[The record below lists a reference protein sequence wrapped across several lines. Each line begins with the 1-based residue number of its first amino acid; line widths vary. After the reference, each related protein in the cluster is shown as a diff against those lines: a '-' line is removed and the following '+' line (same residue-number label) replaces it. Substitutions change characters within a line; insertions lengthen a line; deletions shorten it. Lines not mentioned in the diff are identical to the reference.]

1 MNDSLAANNS
11 SVPVLTLVDLF
22 KKFET
27 DGLQGI
33 SETQASSRSDR
44 YGLNIN
50 VSQKVKRVWQMFF
63 EQFTSPIVY
72 LLFVAGFASLYFK
85 NTLEAIAIFVV
96 ILINALIGF
105 FMELQARSSMRALKE
120 MDSSVSRVVRG
131 GKTMEILS
139 ENLTPG
145 DLLLL
150 ESGDM
155 VSGDGRVVES
165 NGLQVDE
172 SALTGESFP
181 IFKTSDSQTTDVDPS
196 ASVNMVYKGTA
207 VMNGN
212 GKVIIT
218 GIAANTEL
226 GKISEMV
233 GRSAATKSPLDIKI
247 ANLTKKL
254 IYITLFMTM
263 FFAFTA
269 FIEGKPWLQI
279 LETSIALAVAAF
291 PEGLPIVATVALAFG
306 MLRMAKRDAIV
317 KRLSSVET
325 LGGVNVI
332 LTDKT
337 GTLTENKI
345 FVKVLSFPGE
355 EVKVSIEKGHLVFD
369 DRGINNSEKNFE
381 LLVKIG
387 ALCNNAPEPKNEKSK
402 ILGDPLEIAL
412 LKLKT
417 ATGFEIMAHQ
427 RVAEIPFSAE
437 TKLMGT
443 ADQDKENCFI
453 SVKGAVENLIL
464 KCTDIQLG
472 NEVGKMTQANRQEI
486 LSSAEKLSS
495 NGLRVLAFASKTIND
510 IPEGDFITDLTYAGM
525 VGFLDP
531 PRSDIKEA
539 IATCRNA
546 GIKVVMITGDHPLTA
561 LSIAKQVGITE
572 EGDNQVILGSA
583 LPQEELLDQQWK
595 DKILSTTVFARTSP
609 KQKLE
614 IVDTYQKAGFL
625 VAMTGD
631 GVNDAPAIKK
641 ADVGIA
647 MGLRGTQVAKE
658 TANIVLKDDSF
669 VSISRAVANG
679 REIFQNIQ
687 RFVIYLISCNL
698 SEIII
703 VTLLGFFASGAILFP
718 LQILFLNMVTDVFPA
733 LALGLGKGDKSIM
746 LKSPRNPGLEIISN
760 RNWLVILVY
769 ALLMTLSVMLA
780 IFICMRFITDQL
792 DIINNVAFITLA
804 AAQLFHVFN
813 MSSLRSGMMK
823 NEVTKNKFIWMA
835 MTFCFALVAFVYA
848 VPRIRDVLHLSILP
862 IAVWLVALLAA
873 MLPLVLVQ
881 TYKLIF
887 GKNNTK

>member
-11 SVPVLTLVDLF
+11 YVPVLTLVDLF

-33 SETQASSRSDR
+33 SETEASSRSDR

-50 VSQKVKRVWQMFF
+50 VSQKVKSVWQMFF
-63 EQFTSPIVY
+63 EQFTSPIIY

-165 NGLQVDE
+165 NGLQIDE

-355 EVKVSIEKGHLVFD
+355 EVRVSIEKGHLVFD
-369 DRGINNSEKNFE
+369 DRDINNSEKNFE
-381 LLVKIG
+381 RLVKIG

-402 ILGDPLEIAL
+402 ISGDPLEIAL

-417 ATGFEIMAHQ
+417 ATGFEIMANQ
-427 RVAEIPFSAE
+427 RIAEIPFSAE

-472 NEVGKMTQANRQEI
+472 NEVEKMTQANRLEI

-495 NGLRVLAFASKTIND
+495 NGLRVLAFASKIINNL
-510 IPEGDFITDLTYAGM
+510 PEGDFITELTYVGM

-531 PRSDIKEA
+531 PRSEIKGA

-572 EGDNQVILGSA
+572 ESDDQVILGNA
-583 LPQEELLDQQWK
+583 LPQGELLDQQWK

-703 VTLLGFFASGAILFP
+703 VTFLGFLASGAILFP

-813 MSSLRSGMMK
+813 MSSLRSGMIK

-835 MTFCFALVAFVYA
+835 ITFCFALVAFVYA

-862 IAVWLVALLAA
+862 IAVWLVALLSAT
-873 MLPLVLVQ
+873 LPLVLIQ

>member
-22 KKFET
+22 KEFET

-33 SETQASSRSDR
+33 SETEASSRSDR

-50 VSQKVKRVWQMFF
+50 VSQKVKSVWQMFF

-96 ILINALIGF
+96 IIINALIGF

-139 ENLTPG
+139 ENLTAG

-165 NGLQVDE
+165 NGLQIDE

-218 GIAANTEL
+218 SIAANTEL

-254 IYITLFMTM
+254 IYITLFMTI

-269 FIEGKPWLQI
+269 FIDGKPWLQI

-402 ILGDPLEIAL
+402 ISGDPLEIAL

-417 ATGFEIMAHQ
+417 ATGFEIMANQ
-427 RVAEIPFSAE
+427 RIAEIPFSAE

-443 ADQDKENCFI
+443 ADRDKESCFI

-472 NEVGKMTQANRQEI
+472 NEVEKMTQANRQEI

-495 NGLRVLAFASKTIND
+495 NGLRVLAFASKTINNL
-510 IPEGDFITDLTYAGM
+510 PGGDFITELTYVGM

-531 PRSDIKEA
+531 PRSDIKGA

-561 LSIAKQVGITE
+561 LSIAKQVGITQAD
-572 EGDNQVILGSA
+572 DNQVILGSA
-583 LPQEELLDQQWK
+583 LPQGELLDQQWK

-760 RNWLVILVY
+760 QNWLVILVY

-813 MSSLRSGMMK
+813 MSSLRSGMIK

-835 MTFCFALVAFVYA
+835 ITFCFALVAFVYA

>member
-11 SVPVLTLVDLF
+11 SVPVLTLADLF
-22 KKFET
+22 NKFET

-33 SETQASSRSDR
+33 SETEASSRSDR

-50 VSQKVKRVWQMFF
+50 ASQKVKSVWQMFF

-96 ILINALIGF
+96 IIINALIGF

-139 ENLTPG
+139 ENLTAG

-165 NGLQVDE
+165 NGLQIDE

-218 GIAANTEL
+218 GIAANTEI

-233 GRSAATKSPLDIKI
+233 GRSIATKSPLDIKI

-402 ILGDPLEIAL
+402 ISGDPLEIAL

-417 ATGFEIMAHQ
+417 ATGFEIMANQ
-427 RVAEIPFSAE
+427 RIAEIPFSAE

-443 ADQDKENCFI
+443 ADHDKENCFI

-464 KCTDIQLG
+464 KCSDIQLG
-472 NEVGKMTQANRQEI
+472 NEVEKMTQANRQEI

-495 NGLRVLAFASKTIND
+495 NGLRVLAFASKTINNL
-510 IPEGDFITDLTYAGM
+510 PEGDFITELTYVGM

-531 PRSDIKEA
+531 PRSDIKGA

-561 LSIAKQVGITE
+561 LSIAKQVGITQE
-572 EGDNQVILGSA
+572 DDNQVILGNA

-609 KQKLE
+609 KQKLG

-669 VSISRAVANG
+669 VSISKAVANG

-780 IFICMRFITDQL
+780 IFICMRFITDQA
-792 DIINNVAFITLA
+792 DIISNVAFITLA

-813 MSSLRSGMMK
+813 MSSLRSGMIK

-835 MTFCFALVAFVYA
+835 ITFCFALVAFVYA
-848 VPRIRDVLHLSILP
+848 VPQIRKVLHLSILP